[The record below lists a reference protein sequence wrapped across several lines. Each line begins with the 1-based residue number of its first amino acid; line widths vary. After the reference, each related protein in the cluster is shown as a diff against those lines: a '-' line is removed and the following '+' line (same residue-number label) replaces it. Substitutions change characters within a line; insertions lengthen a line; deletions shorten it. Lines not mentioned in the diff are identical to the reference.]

1 VSPIRSFGM
10 NVALLGGMPE
20 SIVRAAAEK
29 SKALE
34 AAQQQTL
41 VRNQFAKLSRGV
53 RSGDVSRL
61 AELQSRV
68 HA

>member
-1 VSPIRSFGM
+1 M

-41 VRNQFAKLSRGV
+41 VRNQFAKMARGLL
-53 RSGDVSRL
+53 SGDAGSL
-61 AELQSRV
+61 AELQKRV

>member
-1 VSPIRSFGM
+1 M

-41 VRNQFAKLSRGV
+41 VRNQFAKLV
-53 RSGDVSRL
+53 RAIRSDDAGSL
-61 AELQSRV
+61 AELQKRV